1 MSEYDFKDEPRSL
14 TPGPVTYVKSLNDA
28 QKAEDYR
35 TRLKPIL
42 EQAAAIVT
50 EARREGLFIG
60 FNMIADQ
67 FGIQR
72 VGDISVTKP
81 L

>member
-1 MSEYDFKDEPRSL
+1 M
-14 TPGPVTYVKSLNDA
+14 NDA
-28 QKAEDYR
+28 VHILQTQMTDTQKAEGYR
-35 TRLKPIL
+35 ERLKPIL

-50 EARREGLFIG
+50 EARREGLMIG
-60 FNMIADQ
+60 FNLMPDQ